1 MKTKSDIKNGFDEK
15 RIYEREIDRIKVEN
29 KDKRIRKEK
38 HKQDVRK

>member
-15 RIYEREIDRIKVEN
+15 RIHDRETDKIKVEN

-38 HKQDVRK
+38 HK